1 MIRILIVEDE
11 KPISNLIRLSL
22 TKAGYHC
29 TCVYD
34 GNAAVDKLDREIFDL
49 ILLDIMLP
57 GANGF
62 ELMDYI
68 RPLGIP
74 VIFLTAVNSVN
85 NRVRGL
91 KMGAEDYIIKPFEIV
106 ELLARVEVVLRRYNK
121 MIQHLHA
128 AGIDIDTV
136 SMTVKRDD
144 EEIQLTNKEYE
155 LLLLF
160 ARNPGIAL
168 YKETIYERV
177 WGGEYV
183 PGSRTVEL
191 HIQRMRKKVGWEKAL
206 ITIPKVGY
214 RLVDTTFYVVSACLL
229 IFVSFQMSLNK
240 EKANAL
246 NAYRMIQNMLL
257 VSNDMNQKAYTYT
270 LSQLASQNDSM
281 WKGIRLKQTGS
292 GTLYYENGYLPY
304 HLNDED
310 IRTMKTEECCLIRYI
325 QTEDGQYIQVSGL
338 VETGSVPLS
347 LEVSQDVTQVYT
359 ARETQLQIYKVILAF
374 VLTAGSVSAL
384 LIAEKLT
391 KPIRQLSDVSK
402 KITDGNLSIR
412 ADIHSGD
419 EIELLARDFNRMT
432 DTIEDNMHQMADA
445 MKRQEEFM
453 GSFAHEL
460 KTPMTSIIGYADL
473 MRSQALD
480 EEEQQEAAEYI
491 FSEGRRLESLSLK
504 LLDLLVLKKKDFELR
519 PTNLQTVIEG
529 AVHTALPSMAD
540 KNISLKGRYDDG
552 FCLMESD
559 LVKSLIINLIDNAKK
574 AIDDSGNILVVGRLT
589 EEGCLITVADTG
601 RAMKPEELSRITEA
615 FYRVDKSRSRAQGGA
630 GLGLALCQAIAEL
643 HHGQLIFES
652 TPGKGTVVKAVLNG
666 GRTKC
671 E

>member
-106 ELLARVEVVLRRYNK
+106 ELLARVEVVL
-121 MIQHLHA
+121 
-128 AGIDIDTV
+128 DIDTV

-214 RLVDTTFYVVSACLL
+214 RLVDTT
-229 IFVSFQMSLNK
+229 
-240 EKANAL
+240 
-246 NAYRMIQNMLL
+246 
-257 VSNDMNQKAYTYT
+257 
-270 LSQLASQNDSM
+270 
-281 WKGIRLKQTGS
+281 
-292 GTLYYENGYLPY
+292 
-304 HLNDED
+304 
-310 IRTMKTEECCLIRYI
+310 
-325 QTEDGQYIQVSGL
+325 
-338 VETGSVPLS
+338 
-347 LEVSQDVTQVYT
+347 
-359 ARETQLQIYKVILAF
+359 
-374 VLTAGSVSAL
+374 
-384 LIAEKLT
+384 
-391 KPIRQLSDVSK
+391 
-402 KITDGNLSIR
+402 
-412 ADIHSGD
+412 
-419 EIELLARDFNRMT
+419 
-432 DTIEDNMHQMADA
+432 
-445 MKRQEEFM
+445 
-453 GSFAHEL
+453 
-460 KTPMTSIIGYADL
+460 
-473 MRSQALD
+473 
-480 EEEQQEAAEYI
+480 
-491 FSEGRRLESLSLK
+491 
-504 LLDLLVLKKKDFELR
+504 
-519 PTNLQTVIEG
+519 
-529 AVHTALPSMAD
+529 
-540 KNISLKGRYDDG
+540 
-552 FCLMESD
+552 
-559 LVKSLIINLIDNAKK
+559 
-574 AIDDSGNILVVGRLT
+574 
-589 EEGCLITVADTG
+589 
-601 RAMKPEELSRITEA
+601 
-615 FYRVDKSRSRAQGGA
+615 
-630 GLGLALCQAIAEL
+630 
-643 HHGQLIFES
+643 
-652 TPGKGTVVKAVLNG
+652 
-666 GRTKC
+666 
-671 E
+671 